1 MDPFESCE
9 PELLFVHVEVIR
21 VSLGDRHDALIVS
34 LDYISRLIV
43 WIVSVTRRQR
53 RRVTLL
59 DGSAELLTLEFQRV
73 DSAELILRLIDLFVD
88 EVRKITSRLFFLI
101 SKLI

>member
-1 MDPFESCE
+1 M
-9 PELLFVHVEVIR
+9 
-21 VSLGDRHDALIVS
+21 
-34 LDYISRLIV
+34 
-43 WIVSVTRRQR
+43 
-53 RRVTLL
+53 TLL